1 MVEVIAD
8 QVGKL
13 LDARIV
19 DRRWHL
25 RQILTLAPI
34 AQRVRMVKAG
44 RSLPEIFVVQKGDHR
59 PLKVVGQGQECFY
72 QESALRRS
80 LAQLPPR
87 LVEYCEKPLL
97 TA

>member
-19 DRRWHL
+19 HRRWHL

-34 AQRVRMVKAG
+34 TQRVRMLKAG
-44 RSLPEIFVVQKGDHR
+44 RALPEVLVAQKGDHR
-59 PLKVVGQGQECFY
+59 LLKVVGQGQECFY